1 MKSSPDGLEKSG
13 EWRTVI
19 QPYTYGYIIVWLQSL
34 ISSVRGVF
42 STILRDCCHQG
53 ATIEIEE
60 VSESGDSERC
70 CHEETKKTGQG
81 RALRYCGVK

>member
-1 MKSSPDGLEKSG
+1 MESCN
-13 EWRTVI
+13 TAI
-19 QPYTYGYIIVWLQSL
+19 HIWLYNRLVTILDFLRS
-34 ISSVRGVF
+34 RGVLNNI
-42 STILRDCCHQG
+42 TRLLPPRH